1 MKKFLI
7 YSAVWLLL
15 VVVSLEISLRV
26 FGLAA
31 QTMPTKNVDN
41 NYVFEPGKSGFW
53 VRGGLKEIN
62 SYYAINKQG
71 FNSIVDYT
79 DLDNKNLNI
88 ALIGDS
94 YIQGFHTDAN
104 YSIGRQ
110 LEDMLGPNVVVY
122 EFGRA
127 GGNIVDYGL
136 VYEEYVKNKKYD
148 FIFIL
153 ATDKDLALEKASFM
167 GKGNR
172 VPKKD
177 LTRKIYDNVHLLRYL
192 NINHGLGVH
201 FNKLINNGPDSI
213 DRIHNNNLSSDI
225 ITKESYLNSVN
236 EDALKLLPEDVIFLY
251 EGGRLDDVFIEN
263 SDFKFKKV
271 IHSKTP
277 KDHGLDAHWNIN
289 GRYNCAKSMAEFI
302 QSQ

>member
-1 MKKFLI
+1 
-7 YSAVWLLL
+7 
-15 VVVSLEISLRV
+15 VSLEISLRV

-172 VPKKD
+172 VPGKD

-263 SDFKFKKV
+263 FDFKFKKV

-289 GRYNCAKSMAEFI
+289 GRYNCAKSMAEYI

>member
-110 LEDMLGPNVVVY
+110 LEDMLGPNVVVF

-136 VYEEYVKNKKYD
+136 VYEEYVKYKKYD
-148 FIFIL
+148 FVFVL
-153 ATDKDLALEKASFM
+153 ATDKDLVSEKASFM

-172 VPKKD
+172 VPEKD

-251 EGGRLDDVFIEN
+251 EEGRLDDVFIEN
-263 SDFKFKKV
+263 FDFKFKKV

-289 GRYNCAKSMAEFI
+289 GRYNCAKSMAEYI

>member
-172 VPKKD
+172 VPGKD

-251 EGGRLDDVFIEN
+251 EEGRLDDVFIEN
-263 SDFKFKKV
+263 FDFKFKKV

-289 GRYNCAKSMAEFI
+289 GRYNCAKSMAEYI

>member
-1 MKKFLI
+1 
-7 YSAVWLLL
+7 
-15 VVVSLEISLRV
+15 VSLEISLRV

-62 SYYAINKQG
+62 SYYVINKQG

-94 YIQGFHTDAN
+94 YIQGFHTDVN

-110 LEDMLGPNVVVY
+110 LEDMLGPNVVVH
-122 EFGRA
+122 EFGKA

-136 VYEEYVKNKKYD
+136 VYKEYVKYKKYD
-148 FIFIL
+148 FIFVL

-167 GKGNR
+167 GRGNR
-172 VPKKD
+172 VFKKS
-177 LTRKIYDNVHLLRYL
+177 LVRKIYDNVHILRYL

-201 FNKLINNGPDSI
+201 LNKLINNGPESI
-213 DRIHNNNLSSDI
+213 DRIHNNNLSNDI

-236 EDALKLLPEDVIFLY
+236 EDALKLLPQDVIFLY
-251 EGGRLDDVFIEN
+251 EEHRLKDVFIEN
-263 SDFKFKKV
+263 FDFKFKKI

-277 KDHGLDAHWNIN
+277 KDHGIDAHWNIN

>member
-1 MKKFLI
+1 
-7 YSAVWLLL
+7 
-15 VVVSLEISLRV
+15 VSLEISLRV

-41 NYVFEPGKSGFW
+41 NYLLEPGKSGFN
-53 VRGGLKEIN
+53 VKGGLKEIN
-62 SYYAINKQG
+62 SYYFINKQG
-71 FNSIVDYT
+71 FNSIIDFT
-79 DLDNKNLNI
+79 DLDNKNLNV

-94 YIQGFHTDAN
+94 YVEGFHTDAN

-110 LEDMLGPNVVVY
+110 LEDMLGPNVVVH
-122 EFGRA
+122 EFGRSGA
-127 GGNIVDYGL
+127 NIVDYGL
-136 VYEEYVKNKKYD
+136 VYEKYVKYKKYD
-148 FIFIL
+148 FIFVL
-153 ATDKDLALEKASFM
+153 ATDNDLALEKASFM

-201 FNKLINNGPDSI
+201 LNKLINNGPESI
-213 DRIHNNNLSSDI
+213 DRIHNKNLSNDI
-225 ITKESYLNSVN
+225 ITRESYLNTVN
-236 EDALKLLPEDVIFLY
+236 EVALKLLPENVIFLY
-251 EGGRLDDVFIEN
+251 EEDKLNDVFIEN
-263 SDFKFKKV
+263 FDFNFKEI

-277 KDHGLDAHWNIN
+277 KDHGLDGHWNIN
-289 GRYNCAKSMAEFI
+289 GRYNCAKSMAEYI